1 MEEILTSLLYGLTS
15 FTTANPGVGYIVY
28 ITVWLVLFLMAIHLH
43 QIGYIDR
50 VNNRVNKYVKQKES
64 NEQS

>member
-43 QIGYIDR
+43 QIGFVD
-50 VNNRVNKYVKQKES
+50 RVNKYVKQKES